1 MALHAQ
7 AQPATPHSV
16 APVTAENA
24 EEVYPDEGFLSPQRY
39 VSRYFGFAF
48 DLPPDAHWRPVHN
61 PVASDGHLQLLEL
74 AGPSPQRAVISV
86 TAYARR
92 DKNDPD
98 AKQMLRR
105 ELDNELFYGVEELRG
120 LSKTTIAK
128 HQFFLYRTRRG
139 IDEHLLLATDL
150 DGYVLHVAI
159 AVHDEKMMKELETSF
174 AAAIFFDPSQ
184 ARQYAGAD
192 AKAYDGPAMSAH
204 RLAALKADPPANHLD
219 PGKVVAGEYQNND
232 LGLSYA
238 LPADWTI
245 GKTAAVEP
253 AVERARARSAL
264 DIDGS
269 NRPWMGS
276 AERELVKACKKI
288 LFSAWKERPAP
299 DGSVTYDDFGEV
311 TLSAMSQACF
321 PDMTFPATNADAAG
335 IQAFLAQFSLTH
347 PLLREMRQGKAFES
361 GGKLFVVTEGV
372 VAFQTPGEDLS
383 RRLSIAMA
391 TTSQHGYLLT
401 WFFAAP
407 HDSELRELMNAN
419 VSLAPEA
426 VPNRAKTA
434 EVAAGGG
441 TPAPSPAQPVSAPAT
456 SPAAPAAAAT
466 AAPGGDAPPPPG
478 QPASPATT
486 AADSVAPAA
495 ATSPATESSTA
506 TTRESRQPAGADPQ
520 LTSPPPTLLRPGETM
535 QDQQMKGA
543 PVPKKH

>member
-1 MALHAQ
+1 
-7 AQPATPHSV
+7 
-16 APVTAENA
+16 
-24 EEVYPDEGFLSPQRY
+24 
-39 VSRYFGFAF
+39 
-48 DLPPDAHWRPVHN
+48 
-61 PVASDGHLQLLEL
+61 
-74 AGPSPQRAVISV
+74 
-86 TAYARR
+86 
-92 DKNDPD
+92 
-98 AKQMLRR
+98 
-105 ELDNELFYGVEELRG
+105 
-120 LSKTTIAK
+120 
-128 HQFFLYRTRRG
+128 
-139 IDEHLLLATDL
+139 
-150 DGYVLHVAI
+150 
-159 AVHDEKMMKELETSF
+159 MMKELETSF